1 MSFLLRPRAF
11 SRSHKVGPSNSNS
24 FVRGAFI
31 GQTFVFSSKPISK
44 DQLDKEELNYSTKKV
59 NEIQA
64 QFGSFD
70 LEKGNQSRFFIMEGV
85 LKELNGNL
93 KRDFKLFL
101 FNDLLVCHASAKL
114 NQQYFRNKHV
124 SAVAIPD
131 DGDLFNAFQL
141 ICDKNVFILMTNTD
155 KERDLWVEN
164 IKFYS
169 GELER
174 KGWQIIHWDV
184 PKDDN
189 GQALECMICQKT
201 RFSLSHPRR
210 TCRKCTAQICG
221 NCSKYKIL
229 VSSLSLTQPMR
240 VCSSCYS
247 AHVEGF
253 INPKADNISLLPSFL
268 SSEGKYSDSDSDPEI
283 AGSSFPC
290 EPFTKYHR
298 SRRVHGV

>member
-24 FVRGAFI
+24 FLRGAFI
-31 GQTFVFSSKPISK
+31 GQSFVFSTKPISK
-44 DQLDKEELNYSTKKV
+44 DLLDKEELGYSNKKV
-59 NEIQA
+59 TELQA

-70 LEKGNQSRFFIMEGV
+70 LEKGSQTRFFVMEGA

-93 KRDFKLFL
+93 KRDFKLCL
-101 FNDLLVCHASAKL
+101 FNDLLVCHASTKL
-114 NQQYFRNKHV
+114 NQQYFRNKYI

-141 ICDKNVFILMTNTD
+141 ICDKNVFILMANTE
-155 KERDLWVEN
+155 KERDLWVEY

-169 GELER
+169 SELER

-184 PKDDN
+184 PKDEN
-189 GQALECMICQKT
+189 GRAQECMICQKT

-210 TCRKCTAQICG
+210 TCRKCSAEVCG

-240 VCSSCYS
+240 VCSSCYTT
-247 AHVEGF
+247 HVEGF
-253 INPKADNISLLPSFL
+253 INPNANNTLLLPTFL
-268 SSEGKYSDSDSDPEI
+268 NNERKYSDSDSDPET
-283 AGSSFPC
+283 AGSSYPC
-290 EPFTKYHR
+290 EPFEKYHR
-298 SRRVHGV
+298 SR